1 MTVLIDKSF
10 EKDTGKIKDEALLQ
24 NIAHCIENVIAAT
37 SLQAIPALK
46 KLKGFKFHYRIRV
59 GDYRAGIFIKNDT
72 VIFERFIHRKDI
84 YKFFP

>member
-1 MTVLIDKSF
+1 MIVLIDKSF
-10 EKDTGKIKDEALLQ
+10 EKDTRKIKDEVLLQ
-24 NIAHCIENVIAAT
+24 NIAYCIENVMAAT
-37 SLQAIPALK
+37 SLQQIASLK

-59 GDYRAGIFIKNDT
+59 GDYRAGIFIKNDI

>member
-10 EKDTGKIKDEALLQ
+10 EKDTRKIKDEVLLQ
-24 NIAHCIENVIAAT
+24 SIAHCIENAIAAT
-37 SLQAIPALK
+37 SLQDIASLK

-59 GDYRAGIFIKNDT
+59 GDYRAGILIKNDT